1 MSARYMKLPTSDQ
14 YDDIRLDFSSSFDY
28 NKGANQNTPF
38 NNENYRSA
46 FTFSNSPAYN
56 AYTENIQFTR
66 GKVKQPLIGRICHL
80 FLTACCMLLLILTF
94 PISGWFCFRK
104 LGEYERIAIFRLG
117 RLVEIKGPGIAFILP
132 CVDNCRKVDMKIKA
146 FKVPPQQII
155 SSDGG
160 VVEAGADVFYKIVD
174 AEKFVLSLQDLD
186 SPLRT
191 LVMASLKNNF
201 VRRDVDDMLTNKLII
216 AAEIKEDTNSTTSG
230 WGVEAVKVEI
240 PLIKILHA
248 PEPKNP
254 LAGLGLGGDLP
265 NTFQQLATMFM
276 QSAKDSSAKTPNEE
290 PGATAAPAT
299 LPTVMALSPDGA
311 AGSVEGAPN
320 PREIIRVAR
329 GLINETTVRQ
339 NGCLYLFQ
347 LDGENGG
354 LFYLDL
360 KNGNG
365 GAGEGLPST
374 EPDVTLTLSVSDMQ
388 NMFMGNIKPLQVYM
402 SGRLKVSGDL
412 SAAINIEDF
421 VKRVVD
427 KMKYDSRE
435 NDGRLQY
442 V

>member
-1 MSARYMKLPTSDQ
+1 MKLPTSDQ

-66 GKVKQPLIGRICHL
+66 VKQPLIGRICHL

-374 EPDVTLTLSVSDMQ
+374 EPDVTLTLSVPDMQ

-427 KMKYDSRE
+427 KMKSDSRE

>member
-1 MSARYMKLPTSDQ
+1 MKLPTSDQ

-66 GKVKQPLIGRICHL
+66 VKQPLIGRICHL

-117 RLVEIKGPGIAFILP
+117 RLVEIKGPGIVFILP

-427 KMKYDSRE
+427 KMKSDSRE

>member
-66 GKVKQPLIGRICHL
+66 VKQPLIGRICHL

-117 RLVEIKGPGIAFILP
+117 RLVEIKGPGIVFILP

-374 EPDVTLTLSVSDMQ
+374 EPDVTLTLSVPDMQ

-427 KMKYDSRE
+427 KMKSDSRE